1 MWLMVID
8 TGESGIQAQSY
19 QFRQSKLCENEG
31 FGKDVQ
37 MESMRQVEEDE
48 VDLVVGDSVWCN
60 LEQREVLSVGIKSLD
75 ESKESFLDVVEV
87 SKVSLRLKQAGLNE
101 E

>member
-1 MWLMVID
+1 M
-8 TGESGIQAQSY
+8 
-19 QFRQSKLCENEG
+19 
-31 FGKDVQ
+31 
-37 MESMRQVEEDE
+37 
-48 VDLVVGDSVWCN
+48 VGDSVWCN